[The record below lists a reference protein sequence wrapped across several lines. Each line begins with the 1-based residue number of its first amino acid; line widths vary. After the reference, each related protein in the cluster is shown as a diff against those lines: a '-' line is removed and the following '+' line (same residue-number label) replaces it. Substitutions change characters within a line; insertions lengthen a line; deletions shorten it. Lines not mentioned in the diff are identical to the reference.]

1 MGRLIPAGTGYAYHQ
16 DRMRR
21 KAQGEVPVVPQV
33 SAEEATA
40 NLAELLNAGNL
51 GGNDE

>member
-1 MGRLIPAGTGYAYHQ
+1 
-16 DRMRR
+16 MRR
-21 KAQGEVPVVPQV
+21 RAQGEAPVVPQV